1 MPSFE
6 TWMTDLY
13 NECDGWRSLLLKDIV
28 LPGSHKSMSF
38 GVEKQGDWVR
48 ENMELQERGFETFK
62 VSSSQQ
68 MYIKEILLPFVKK
81 WVQTQSKTILEQL
94 HAGVRVF
101 DLNVVLGKEEYCGFH
116 TNMVCIDGDD
126 LERTLELFKKFL
138 DAHPK
143 ELLVLRFSNTIKADA
158 ERLDHAKVLFDV
170 VRKTLGDLIVP
181 PLFDVWNKSVG
192 SVMTSPSRVIV
203 MSDLRQGYEGL
214 LGDLGTFK
222 CVYRSPKDGWK
233 AIERSRNAHTLA
245 CVYPKLNPLHI
256 ATHVFQDKK
265 DLMAKA
271 FECFK
276 DKKLDMML
284 MMKVAMVLHESESLK
299 DFVERTKDKDE
310 FSTYLSD
317 SGNRPTIVEHCFYD
331 ETDTAFII
339 DVNRKLC
346 SRKETCEEISL

>member
-6 TWMTDLY
+6 QWMTDLY
-13 NECDGWRSLLLKDIV
+13 NECEEWRSLPLRDII

-62 VSSSQQ
+62 VPSSQQ

-81 WVQTQSKTILEQL
+81 WVQTQCKTVLEQL
-94 HAGVRVF
+94 NIGVRVF

-126 LERTLELFKKFL
+126 LERTLETFKTFL
-138 DAHPK
+138 DTHPK
-143 ELLVLRFSNTIKADA
+143 EILVLRFSNTIKADA
-158 ERLDHAKVLFDV
+158 ERSDHAKVLFDA
-170 VRKTLGDLIVP
+170 VRKTLGSLVVP
-181 PLFDVWNKSVG
+181 ASFKVWNKSVG
-192 SVMTSPSRVIV
+192 SVMTSPTRVIV

-214 LGDLGTFK
+214 LEDLSVFR
-222 CVYRSPKDGWK
+222 CLHRSPKDGWK
-233 AIERSRNAHTLA
+233 ILEKNRSAHTLA
-245 CVYPKLNPLHI
+245 CVYPKINPLHI

-284 MMKVAMVLHESESLK
+284 MMKIAMVLHESESLK
-299 DFVERTKDKDE
+299 DFMETTKDKAE
-310 FSTYLSD
+310 FSKYLAD
-317 SGNRPTIVEHCFYD
+317 SSNRPTIVEHCFCS
-331 ETDTAFII
+331 EEDTAFLV
-339 DVNRKLC
+339 DLNRKLC
-346 SRKETCEEISL
+346 SRNVEVEEISI